1 MALTE
6 KWDSKMMIFRKCL
19 CILAGIFLSFSAFSQ
34 SSFYPSQPV
43 KFIVTFTPGG
53 AADLTARI
61 IGDYLSRLWGQ
72 QVVVENKIG
81 AGGSIGVEQ
90 VFRAKPDGYT
100 LLLASNTHAINQA
113 LYSNLPFDLKKDF
126 FPVASLTS
134 SPIALA
140 VNSKVSVKNL
150 KEFTALLRSQPDKI
164 AYATCGIATAHHFAM
179 ELYKHATNTIAIHIP
194 EKGCTPA
201 VLDAV
206 SGQVDVVISSLATVL
221 PFAKDQKL
229 RIIGL
234 TSRDRSTS
242 IPEAVPFRES
252 GVPELSNYDVENYYG
267 LLAQSAVPKEIL
279 SKLEVDLKKAV
290 ETPEVKNKLAVAG
303 LDVFWGQSAQFSGL
317 ISSDIEK
324 FKRAIQIA
332 NIKPE

>member
-19 CILAGIFLSFSAFSQ
+19 CILVGIFLSFSAFSQ
-34 SSFYPSQPV
+34 SSVYPSQPV

-90 VFRAKPDGYT
+90 VFRAKPDGYK

>member
-19 CILAGIFLSFSAFSQ
+19 CILVGIFLSFSAFSQ
-34 SSFYPSQPV
+34 SSVYPSQPV

-90 VFRAKPDGYT
+90 VFSAKPDGYT
-100 LLLASNTHAINQA
+100 LLLSSNTHAINQA

>member
-1 MALTE
+1 
-6 KWDSKMMIFRKCL
+6 MMIFRKCL

-34 SSFYPSQPV
+34 SSVYPSQPV

-317 ISSDIEK
+317 ISSDIDK

>member
-1 MALTE
+1 
-6 KWDSKMMIFRKCL
+6 MMIFRKCL
-19 CILAGIFLSFSAFSQ
+19 CILVGIFLSFSAFSQ
-34 SSFYPSQPV
+34 SSVYPSQPV

>member
-1 MALTE
+1 MEL
-6 KWDSKMMIFRKCL
+6 KMMTLKKCL
-19 CILAGIFLSFSAFSQ
+19 FVFLGTFFALSVYSQ
-34 SSFYPSQPV
+34 TNVYPSQPV
-43 KFIVTFTPGG
+43 KFVVTFTPGG

-90 VFRAKPDGYT
+90 VFRARPDGYT
-100 LLLASNTHAINQA
+100 LLIASNTHAINQA
-113 LYSNLPFDLKKDF
+113 LYTNLPFDLKKDF

-140 VNSKVSVKNL
+140 VNSKMSIKNL
-150 KEFTALLRSQPDKI
+150 KEFTSLLRSQPDKV

-234 TSRDRSTS
+234 TSRDRSAS

-267 LLAQSAVPKEIL
+267 LLAQSGVSKDIL
-279 SKLEVDLKKAV
+279 SKLEVDLRKAV
-290 ETPEVKNKLAVAG
+290 DAPEVKSKLAVAG
-303 LDVFWGQSAQFSGL
+303 LDVFWGQSAQFSSL
-317 ISSDIEK
+317 ISSDIDK

>member
-1 MALTE
+1 MVIL
-6 KWDSKMMIFRKCL
+6 KKCSF
-19 CILAGIFLSFSAFSQ
+19 IFLAAFLSLSVHSQ
-34 SSFYPSQPV
+34 TSVYPSQPV
-43 KFIVTFTPGG
+43 KFVVTFTPGG

-61 IGDYLSRLWGQ
+61 IGDYLSRQWGQ

-81 AGGSIGVEQ
+81 AGGSIGVDQ

-100 LLLASNTHAINQA
+100 LLIASNTHAINQA
-113 LYSNLPFDLKKDF
+113 LYSNLAFDLRKDF

-140 VNSKVSVKNL
+140 VNSKMSIKNL
-150 KEFTALLRSQPDKI
+150 KEFTALLRAQPDKV

-234 TSRDRSTS
+234 TSRDRSAS
-242 IPEAVPFRES
+242 IPDAVPFRES

-267 LLAQSAVPKEIL
+267 LLAQSGVPKDIL
-279 SKLEVDLKKAV
+279 IKLEADLRKAV
-290 ETPEVKNKLAVAG
+290 DAPEVKSKLAVAG
-303 LDVFWGQSAQFSGL
+303 LDVFWGQSTQFGSL
-317 ISSDIEK
+317 ISSDIDK

>member
-1 MALTE
+1 MMKLI
-6 KWDSKMMIFRKCL
+6 KWFFVLLGATLVM
-19 CILAGIFLSFSAFSQ
+19 SAKSQ
-34 SSFYPSQPV
+34 TNVYPSQPV
-43 KFIVTFTPGG
+43 KFVVTFTPGG

-61 IGDYLSRLWGQ
+61 LGDYLSRLWGQ

-81 AGGSIGVEQ
+81 AGGSIGVDQ
-90 VFRAKPDGYT
+90 VFRAKPDGYS
-100 LLLASNTHAINQA
+100 LLIASNTHAINQA
-113 LYSNLPFDLKKDF
+113 LYSNLQFDLRKDF
-126 FPVASLTS
+126 ISVASLTS

-140 VNSKVSVKNL
+140 VNPKLSIKNL
-150 KEFTALLRSQPDKI
+150 KEFTALLRSQPDKV

-221 PFAKDQKL
+221 PFSKDQKL

-234 TSRDRSTS
+234 TSRDRSAS

-267 LLAQSAVPKEIL
+267 LLAQASVPKEIL
-279 SKLEVDLKKAV
+279 TKLEIDLKKAV
-290 ETPEVKNKLAVAG
+290 EAPEVRSKLAIAG
-303 LDVFWGQSAQFSGL
+303 LDVFWGSSPQFTSL